1 MPSSE
6 VPLPTFI
13 IIGAQKCGTRWLRVN
28 LGKHPEVYTA
38 PSETQFFHSPGRVE
52 TLGLDWYRGQ
62 FPGWAGESI
71 VGEATPGYMMWRHH
85 PRRVAERIKEIV
97 PDVRLIAIL
106 RNPVDRAQSALIHHQ
121 QQREIPPDSSLLEVI
136 EQRQPEYD
144 PLGLVAGGW
153 YATSLKRYRQL
164 FGDQL
169 LVLLHDDVTADPG
182 RVYLRALVHI
192 GADLDFAPSDL
203 ETVLF
208 SNQRE
213 RGSGSS
219 KASEGPRD
227 LSEEERQRVFAYFR
241 ADVRALE
248 PMIGRDLSSWDPG
261 GSYSVELAIDPW
273 KERPRRGAAGT
284 PIDVVRCYEQTA
296 DWTELLVG
304 NVATSQYALPTPCV
318 DWNVRDLLNR
328 IVWLPSMSAAVLR
341 NQSHLPTIDDW
352 AQVKDDLDDDAGAKY
367 RAAAADLLSVLNE
380 PGLLDRSIPSPI
392 GEMPAKWWVELT
404 FINQLTY
411 GWDLATATDQGST
424 IPASLLEDAD
434 RLVRRVLML
443 MPRTPELFD
452 EEVSVSETASPT
464 QRFVA
469 FLGRDPGFAPVDA
482 RSS

>member
-1 MPSSE
+1 MPSSD

-13 IIGAQKCGTRWLRVN
+13 IIGAQKCGTRWLRIN

-38 PSETQFFHSPGRVE
+38 STETQFFHSPERLEFGV
-52 TLGLDWYRGQ
+52 DWYRAQ
-62 FPGWAGESI
+62 FSGWDGERI

-85 PRRVAERIKEIV
+85 PRRVAERIKEVV

-121 QQREIPPDSSLLEVI
+121 QQREIPPDSSLLELI
-136 EQRQPEYD
+136 EQRQPEHD

-153 YATSLKRYRQL
+153 YAASLKPYRQL

-182 RVYLRALVHI
+182 RVYRRALVHI
-192 GADLDFAPSDL
+192 GADLDFAPTDL
-203 ETVLF
+203 GTVLY
-208 SNQRE
+208 SNQRQ
-213 RGSGSS
+213 RGSDSS
-219 KASEGPRD
+219 KASEGRPQ
-227 LSEEERQRVFAYFR
+227 LSEEERQRVFAHFR

-261 GSYSVELAIDPW
+261 GSYSVELSIDPW
-273 KERPRRGAAGT
+273 KERFHGGAGQPT
-284 PIDVVRCYEQTA
+284 IDVVHCYEQTA

-304 NVATSQYALPTPCV
+304 NVAPSQYALPTPCV
-318 DWNVRDLLNR
+318 GWNVRDLLNR

-341 NQSHLPTIDDW
+341 NQSHLPTIHDW
-352 AQVKDDLDDDAGAKY
+352 AQVKDDLDDDPGGVF
-367 RAAAADLLSVLNE
+367 RAAADDLLSVLNE
-380 PGLLDRSIPSPI
+380 PGLLDQSIPSPF

-411 GWDLATATDQGST
+411 GWDLASATGQGST
-424 IPASLLEDAD
+424 IPASLLDDAD
-434 RLVRRVLML
+434 WLARGVLML

-452 EEVSVSETASPT
+452 EEVPVSETASPT
-464 QRFVA
+464 ERFVA
-469 FLGRDPGFAPVDA
+469 FLGRDPGFAPVEA
-482 RSS
+482 HC